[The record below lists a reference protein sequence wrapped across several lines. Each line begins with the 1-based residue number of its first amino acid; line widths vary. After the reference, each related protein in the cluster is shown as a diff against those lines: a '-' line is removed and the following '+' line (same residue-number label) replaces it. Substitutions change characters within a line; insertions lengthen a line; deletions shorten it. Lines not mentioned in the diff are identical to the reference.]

1 MKLQMKK
8 PLAIAVLVVLFQLVF
23 ISASFAAPPAQEG
36 YGWGNGGNNGTYHR
50 VRSGETL
57 FSIGRDYGV
66 NPYWIAQTNN
76 LRNPNRIYSG
86 QVLYIPSRGDGCN
99 YGCDGPGSNRY
110 RVRRGDTLTS
120 IAYNFGVSPWA
131 IARANQIYNLNRI
144 YVGQLLIIPTDG
156 YQRY

>member
-8 PLAIAVLVVLFQLVF
+8 PLVIAILVVLFQLVF
-23 ISASFAAPPAQEG
+23 ISATYAAPPAQQG
-36 YGWGNGGNNGTYHR
+36 YGGNGTYHR

-57 FSIGRDYGV
+57 FSIGRHYDV
-66 NPYWIAQTNN
+66 NPYWIAQANN

-110 RVRRGDTLTS
+110 RVRRGDTLTR
-120 IAYNFGVSPWA
+120 IAYRFGVSPWA
-131 IARANQIYNLNRI
+131 IARANRIYNLNHI
-144 YVGQLLIIPTDG
+144 YVGQLLYIPTDG

>member
-8 PLAIAVLVVLFQLVF
+8 PLVIAILVILLLALTVSVA
-23 ISASFAAPPAQEG
+23 SAS
-36 YGWGNGGNNGTYHR
+36 GGNYHR

-57 FSIGRDYGV
+57 FSIGRHYGV
-66 NPYWIAQTNN
+66 NPYSIADANN

-86 QVLYIPSRGDGCN
+86 QVLYIPAGGDGCN
-99 YGCDGPGSNRY
+99 YGCDGPGSNYY

-120 IAYNFGVSPWA
+120 IAYRYGVNPWA
-131 IARANQIYNLNRI
+131 IANANRIYNLNRI
-144 YVGQLLIIPTDG
+144 YVGQVLYIPTDG